1 MRDILTVFR
10 FTLRDGAR
18 KKAFWVTTI
27 IVLVLIVGICCIP
40 RVMELFSGGSTPEPG
55 TETPGS
61 STGEPVEKTET
72 CYLIDEQQL
81 IPGAAEALAA
91 ALPQADV
98 IAGEESQL
106 DSYKTEAEEDNSI
119 YIVQVL
125 PSEQGMLPKVQ
136 FYVHDIL
143 SGAPTDTVT
152 AVLKTTYVSQA
163 LQSAGVSADM
173 AALALSDMTY
183 DMAIVGKMDMS
194 GYVLGILLTML
205 TFFAVYYYGYGV
217 AMSVASEKT
226 SRVMETLVVSAKPS
240 RILVGK
246 ILGMGVLGLLQ
257 MLMFLVVGALGYTL
271 LVPEGFTIGGMP
283 LALSAFTPASAVLI
297 LVYFLLGYA
306 LYGAQLGLRRHGQPH
321 RGPQRRDDAHCV
333 HQPDRVLCCLYG
345 DVYPQRGGQ
354 ADRHLYPVHLPVPA
368 ALPAAQRN
376 GAGDGY
382 RHLACAAGGLHRAR
396 GAAVHP
402 DLFRFGAALRP
413 AAEAE
418 GHSQAEQIMPKGSR
432 TEPAPFWRLT
442 AEKKSFLI
450 RGDRP

>member
-55 TETPGS
+55 TEAPGS

-106 DSYKTEAEEDNSI
+106 DSYKAEAEEDGSI

-125 PSEQGMLPKVQ
+125 PSEQGALPKVQ

-194 GYVLGILLTML
+194 GYILGILLTML

-306 LYGAQLGLRRHGQPH
+306 LYAVLNSVCGAT
-321 RGPQRRDDAHCV
+321 V
-333 HQPDRVLCCLYG
+333 
-345 DVYPQRGGQ
+345 
-354 ADRHLYPVHLPVPA
+354 
-368 ALPAAQRN
+368 
-376 GAGDGY
+376 
-382 RHLACAAGGLHRAR
+382 
-396 GAAVHP
+396 
-402 DLFRFGAALRP
+402 
-413 AAEAE
+413 
-418 GHSQAEQIMPKGSR
+418 SR
-432 TEPAPFWRLT
+432 TEDLNAAMMPTVFISLIAFYAAYMVMFIPNEAAKRIVTYIPFTSPFLLPFRLLNETVPATDIAISLVLLVVCIALVALLSIRIYSASVLHYGQRL
-442 AEKKSFLI
+442 KLKDILKLSK
-450 RGDRP
+450 

>member
-55 TETPGS
+55 TEAPGS

-125 PSEQGMLPKVQ
+125 PSEQGALPKVQ

-271 LVPEGFTIGGMP
+271 LVPEDFTIGGMP

-306 LYGAQLGLRRHGQPH
+306 LYAVLNSVCGAT
-321 RGPQRRDDAHCV
+321 V
-333 HQPDRVLCCLYG
+333 
-345 DVYPQRGGQ
+345 
-354 ADRHLYPVHLPVPA
+354 
-368 ALPAAQRN
+368 
-376 GAGDGY
+376 
-382 RHLACAAGGLHRAR
+382 
-396 GAAVHP
+396 
-402 DLFRFGAALRP
+402 
-413 AAEAE
+413 
-418 GHSQAEQIMPKGSR
+418 SR
-432 TEPAPFWRLT
+432 TEDLNAAMMPTVFISLIAFYAAYMVMFIPNEAAKRIVTYIPFTSPFLLPFRLLNETVPATDIAISLVLLVVCIALVALLSIRIYSASVLHYGQRL
-442 AEKKSFLI
+442 KLKDILKLSK
-450 RGDRP
+450 

>member
-55 TETPGS
+55 TEAPGS

-125 PSEQGMLPKVQ
+125 PSEQGALPKVQ

-194 GYVLGILLTML
+194 GYILGILLTML

-271 LVPEGFTIGGMP
+271 LVPEDFTIGGMP

-306 LYGAQLGLRRHGQPH
+306 LYAVLNSVCGAT
-321 RGPQRRDDAHCV
+321 V
-333 HQPDRVLCCLYG
+333 
-345 DVYPQRGGQ
+345 
-354 ADRHLYPVHLPVPA
+354 
-368 ALPAAQRN
+368 
-376 GAGDGY
+376 
-382 RHLACAAGGLHRAR
+382 
-396 GAAVHP
+396 
-402 DLFRFGAALRP
+402 
-413 AAEAE
+413 
-418 GHSQAEQIMPKGSR
+418 SR
-432 TEPAPFWRLT
+432 TEDLNAAMMPTVFISLIAFYAAYMVMFIPNEAAKRIVTYIPFTSPFLLPFRLLNETVPATDIAISLVLLVVCIALVALLSIRIYSASVLHYGQRL
-442 AEKKSFLI
+442 KLKDILKLSK
-450 RGDRP
+450 

>member
-55 TETPGS
+55 TEAPGS

-106 DSYKTEAEEDNSI
+106 DSYKAEAEEDGSI

-125 PSEQGMLPKVQ
+125 PSEQGALPKVQ

-194 GYVLGILLTML
+194 GYILGILLTML

-240 RILVGK
+240 RILIGK

-271 LVPEGFTIGGMP
+271 LVPADFTIGGMP

-306 LYGAQLGLRRHGQPH
+306 LYAVLNSVCGAT
-321 RGPQRRDDAHCV
+321 V
-333 HQPDRVLCCLYG
+333 
-345 DVYPQRGGQ
+345 
-354 ADRHLYPVHLPVPA
+354 
-368 ALPAAQRN
+368 
-376 GAGDGY
+376 
-382 RHLACAAGGLHRAR
+382 
-396 GAAVHP
+396 
-402 DLFRFGAALRP
+402 
-413 AAEAE
+413 
-418 GHSQAEQIMPKGSR
+418 SR
-432 TEPAPFWRLT
+432 TEDLNAAMMPTVFISLIAFYAAYMVMFIPNEAAKRIVTYIPFTSPFLLPFRLLNETVPATDIAISLVLLVVCIALVALLSIRIYSASVLHYGQRL
-442 AEKKSFLI
+442 KLKDILKLSK
-450 RGDRP
+450 

>member
-61 STGEPVEKTET
+61 SAGEPAEKTET

-125 PSEQGMLPKVQ
+125 PSEQRALPKVQ

-271 LVPEGFTIGGMP
+271 LVPEDFTIGGMP

-297 LVYFLLGYA
+297 LVYFLLGYV
-306 LYGAQLGLRRHGQPH
+306 LYAVLNSVCGAT
-321 RGPQRRDDAHCV
+321 V
-333 HQPDRVLCCLYG
+333 
-345 DVYPQRGGQ
+345 
-354 ADRHLYPVHLPVPA
+354 
-368 ALPAAQRN
+368 
-376 GAGDGY
+376 
-382 RHLACAAGGLHRAR
+382 
-396 GAAVHP
+396 
-402 DLFRFGAALRP
+402 
-413 AAEAE
+413 
-418 GHSQAEQIMPKGSR
+418 SR
-432 TEPAPFWRLT
+432 TEDLNAAMMPTVFISLIAFYAAYMVMFIPNEAAKRIVTYIPFTSPFLLPFRLLNETVPATDIAISLVLLVVCIALVALLSIRIYSASVLHYGQRL
-442 AEKKSFLI
+442 KLKDILKLSK
-450 RGDRP
+450 

>member
-61 STGEPVEKTET
+61 SAGEPAEKTET

-81 IPGAAEALAA
+81 IEALAA

-271 LVPEGFTIGGMP
+271 LVPEDFTIGGMP
-283 LALSAFTPASAVLI
+283 LALSAFTPDSAVLI

-306 LYGAQLGLRRHGQPH
+306 LYAVLNSVCGAT
-321 RGPQRRDDAHCV
+321 V
-333 HQPDRVLCCLYG
+333 
-345 DVYPQRGGQ
+345 
-354 ADRHLYPVHLPVPA
+354 
-368 ALPAAQRN
+368 
-376 GAGDGY
+376 
-382 RHLACAAGGLHRAR
+382 
-396 GAAVHP
+396 
-402 DLFRFGAALRP
+402 
-413 AAEAE
+413 
-418 GHSQAEQIMPKGSR
+418 SR
-432 TEPAPFWRLT
+432 TEDLNAAMMPTVFISLIAFYAAYMVMFIPNEAAKRIVTYIPFTSPFLLPFRLLNETVPATDIAISLVLLVVCIALVALLSIRIYSASVLHYGQRL
-442 AEKKSFLI
+442 KLKDILKLSK
-450 RGDRP
+450 

>member
-61 STGEPVEKTET
+61 SAGEPAEKTET

-125 PSEQGMLPKVQ
+125 PSEQGALPKVQ

-257 MLMFLVVGALGYTL
+257 MLMFLVVGALGY
-271 LVPEGFTIGGMP
+271 
-283 LALSAFTPASAVLI
+283 ALYAVLNS
-297 LVYFLLGYA
+297 VC
-306 LYGAQLGLRRHGQPH
+306 GAT
-321 RGPQRRDDAHCV
+321 V
-333 HQPDRVLCCLYG
+333 
-345 DVYPQRGGQ
+345 
-354 ADRHLYPVHLPVPA
+354 
-368 ALPAAQRN
+368 
-376 GAGDGY
+376 
-382 RHLACAAGGLHRAR
+382 
-396 GAAVHP
+396 
-402 DLFRFGAALRP
+402 
-413 AAEAE
+413 
-418 GHSQAEQIMPKGSR
+418 SR
-432 TEPAPFWRLT
+432 TEDLNAAMMPTVFISLIAFYAAYMVMFIPNEAAKRIVTYIPFTSPFLLPFRLLNETVPATDIAISLVLLVVCIALVALLSIRIYSASVLHYGQRL
-442 AEKKSFLI
+442 KLKDILKLSK
-450 RGDRP
+450 

>member
-61 STGEPVEKTET
+61 SAGEPAEKTET

-125 PSEQGMLPKVQ
+125 PSEQGALPKVQ

-271 LVPEGFTIGGMP
+271 LVPEDFTIGGMP

-306 LYGAQLGLRRHGQPH
+306 LYAVLNSVCGAT
-321 RGPQRRDDAHCV
+321 V
-333 HQPDRVLCCLYG
+333 
-345 DVYPQRGGQ
+345 
-354 ADRHLYPVHLPVPA
+354 
-368 ALPAAQRN
+368 
-376 GAGDGY
+376 
-382 RHLACAAGGLHRAR
+382 
-396 GAAVHP
+396 
-402 DLFRFGAALRP
+402 
-413 AAEAE
+413 
-418 GHSQAEQIMPKGSR
+418 SR
-432 TEPAPFWRLT
+432 TEDLNAAMMPTVFISLIAFYAAYMVMFIPNEAAKRIVTYIPFTSPFLLPFRLLNETVPATDIAISLVLLVVCIALVALLSIRIYSASVLHYGQRL
-442 AEKKSFLI
+442 KLKDILKLSK
-450 RGDRP
+450 

>member
-106 DSYKTEAEEDNSI
+106 DSYKAEAEEDGSI

-125 PSEQGMLPKVQ
+125 PSEQGALPKVQ

-194 GYVLGILLTML
+194 GYILGILLTML

-271 LVPEGFTIGGMP
+271 LVPEDFTIGGMP

-306 LYGAQLGLRRHGQPH
+306 LYAVLNSVCGAT
-321 RGPQRRDDAHCV
+321 V
-333 HQPDRVLCCLYG
+333 
-345 DVYPQRGGQ
+345 
-354 ADRHLYPVHLPVPA
+354 
-368 ALPAAQRN
+368 
-376 GAGDGY
+376 
-382 RHLACAAGGLHRAR
+382 
-396 GAAVHP
+396 
-402 DLFRFGAALRP
+402 
-413 AAEAE
+413 
-418 GHSQAEQIMPKGSR
+418 SR
-432 TEPAPFWRLT
+432 TEDLNAAMMPTVFISLIAFYAAYMVMFIPNEAAKRIVTYIPFTSPFLLPFRLLNETVPATDIAISLVLLVVCIALVALLSIRIYSASVLHYGQRL
-442 AEKKSFLI
+442 KLKDILKLSK
-450 RGDRP
+450 

>member
-55 TETPGS
+55 TEAPGS

-106 DSYKTEAEEDNSI
+106 DSYKAEAEEDGSI

-125 PSEQGMLPKVQ
+125 PSEQGALPKVQ

-271 LVPEGFTIGGMP
+271 LVPEDFTIGGMP

-306 LYGAQLGLRRHGQPH
+306 LYAVLNSVCGAT
-321 RGPQRRDDAHCV
+321 V
-333 HQPDRVLCCLYG
+333 
-345 DVYPQRGGQ
+345 
-354 ADRHLYPVHLPVPA
+354 
-368 ALPAAQRN
+368 
-376 GAGDGY
+376 
-382 RHLACAAGGLHRAR
+382 
-396 GAAVHP
+396 
-402 DLFRFGAALRP
+402 
-413 AAEAE
+413 
-418 GHSQAEQIMPKGSR
+418 SR
-432 TEPAPFWRLT
+432 TEDLNAAMMPTVFISLIAFYAAYMVMFIPNEAAKRIVTYIPFTSPFLLPFRLLNETVPATDIAISLVLLVVCIALVALLSIRIYSASVLHYGQRL
-442 AEKKSFLI
+442 KLKDILKLSK
-450 RGDRP
+450 

>member
-55 TETPGS
+55 TEAPGS

-106 DSYKTEAEEDNSI
+106 DSYKAEAEEDGSI

-125 PSEQGMLPKVQ
+125 PSEQGALPKVQ

-240 RILVGK
+240 RILIGK

-271 LVPEGFTIGGMP
+271 LVPADFTIGGMP

-306 LYGAQLGLRRHGQPH
+306 LYAVLNSVCGAT
-321 RGPQRRDDAHCV
+321 V
-333 HQPDRVLCCLYG
+333 
-345 DVYPQRGGQ
+345 
-354 ADRHLYPVHLPVPA
+354 
-368 ALPAAQRN
+368 
-376 GAGDGY
+376 
-382 RHLACAAGGLHRAR
+382 
-396 GAAVHP
+396 
-402 DLFRFGAALRP
+402 
-413 AAEAE
+413 
-418 GHSQAEQIMPKGSR
+418 SR
-432 TEPAPFWRLT
+432 TEDLNAAMMPTVFISLIAFYAAYMVMFIPNEAAKRIVTYIPFTSPFLLPFRLLNETVPATDIAISLVLLVVCIALVALLSIRIYSASVLHYGQRL
-442 AEKKSFLI
+442 KLKDILKLSK
-450 RGDRP
+450 

>member
-125 PSEQGMLPKVQ
+125 PSEQGALPKVQ

-194 GYVLGILLTML
+194 GYILGILLTML

-271 LVPEGFTIGGMP
+271 LVPEDFTIGGMP

-306 LYGAQLGLRRHGQPH
+306 LYAVLNSVCGAT
-321 RGPQRRDDAHCV
+321 V
-333 HQPDRVLCCLYG
+333 
-345 DVYPQRGGQ
+345 
-354 ADRHLYPVHLPVPA
+354 
-368 ALPAAQRN
+368 
-376 GAGDGY
+376 
-382 RHLACAAGGLHRAR
+382 
-396 GAAVHP
+396 
-402 DLFRFGAALRP
+402 
-413 AAEAE
+413 
-418 GHSQAEQIMPKGSR
+418 SR
-432 TEPAPFWRLT
+432 TEDLNAAMMPTVFISLIAFYAAYMVMFIPNEAAKRIVTYIPFTSPFLLPFRLLNETVPATDIAISLVLLVVCIALVALLSIRIYSASVLHYGQRL
-442 AEKKSFLI
+442 KLKDILKLSK
-450 RGDRP
+450 

>member
-55 TETPGS
+55 TEAPGS

-106 DSYKTEAEEDNSI
+106 DSYKAEAEEDGSI

-125 PSEQGMLPKVQ
+125 PSEQGALPKVQ

-194 GYVLGILLTML
+194 GYILGILLTML

-271 LVPEGFTIGGMP
+271 LVPEDFTIGGMP

-297 LVYFLLGYA
+297 LVYFLLGYV
-306 LYGAQLGLRRHGQPH
+306 LYAVLNSVCGAT
-321 RGPQRRDDAHCV
+321 V
-333 HQPDRVLCCLYG
+333 
-345 DVYPQRGGQ
+345 
-354 ADRHLYPVHLPVPA
+354 
-368 ALPAAQRN
+368 
-376 GAGDGY
+376 
-382 RHLACAAGGLHRAR
+382 
-396 GAAVHP
+396 
-402 DLFRFGAALRP
+402 
-413 AAEAE
+413 
-418 GHSQAEQIMPKGSR
+418 SR
-432 TEPAPFWRLT
+432 TEDLNAAMMPTVFISLIAFYAAYMVMFIPNEAAKRIVTYIPFTSPFLLPFRLLNETVPATDIAISLVLLVVCIALVALLSIRIYSASVLHYGQRL
-442 AEKKSFLI
+442 KLKDILKLSK
-450 RGDRP
+450 

>member
-61 STGEPVEKTET
+61 SAGEPAEKTET

-125 PSEQGMLPKVQ
+125 PSEQGALPKVQ

-271 LVPEGFTIGGMP
+271 LVPEDFTIGGMP
-283 LALSAFTPASAVLI
+283 LALSAFTPDSAVLI

-306 LYGAQLGLRRHGQPH
+306 LYAVLNSVCGAT
-321 RGPQRRDDAHCV
+321 V
-333 HQPDRVLCCLYG
+333 
-345 DVYPQRGGQ
+345 
-354 ADRHLYPVHLPVPA
+354 
-368 ALPAAQRN
+368 
-376 GAGDGY
+376 
-382 RHLACAAGGLHRAR
+382 
-396 GAAVHP
+396 
-402 DLFRFGAALRP
+402 
-413 AAEAE
+413 
-418 GHSQAEQIMPKGSR
+418 SR
-432 TEPAPFWRLT
+432 TEDLNAAMMPTVFISLIAFYAAYMVMFIPNEAAKRIVTYIPFTSPFLLPFRLLNETVPATDIAISLVLLVVCIALVALLSIRIYSASVLHYGQRL
-442 AEKKSFLI
+442 KLKDILKLSK
-450 RGDRP
+450 

>member
-55 TETPGS
+55 TEAPGS

-106 DSYKTEAEEDNSI
+106 DSYKAEAEEDGSI

-240 RILVGK
+240 RILIGK

-271 LVPEGFTIGGMP
+271 LVPADFTIGGMP

-306 LYGAQLGLRRHGQPH
+306 LYAVLNSVCGAT
-321 RGPQRRDDAHCV
+321 V
-333 HQPDRVLCCLYG
+333 
-345 DVYPQRGGQ
+345 
-354 ADRHLYPVHLPVPA
+354 
-368 ALPAAQRN
+368 
-376 GAGDGY
+376 
-382 RHLACAAGGLHRAR
+382 
-396 GAAVHP
+396 
-402 DLFRFGAALRP
+402 
-413 AAEAE
+413 
-418 GHSQAEQIMPKGSR
+418 SR
-432 TEPAPFWRLT
+432 TEDLNAAMMPTVFISLIAFYAAYMVMFIPNEAAKRIVTYIPFTSPFLLPFRLLNETVPATDIAISLVLLVVCIALVALLSIRIYSASVLHYGQRL
-442 AEKKSFLI
+442 KLKDILKLSK
-450 RGDRP
+450 

>member
-55 TETPGS
+55 TEAPGS

-106 DSYKTEAEEDNSI
+106 DSYKAEAEEDGSI

-125 PSEQGMLPKVQ
+125 PSEQGALPKVQ

-271 LVPEGFTIGGMP
+271 LVPEDFTIGGMP

-297 LVYFLLGYA
+297 LVYFLLGYV
-306 LYGAQLGLRRHGQPH
+306 LYAVLNSVCGAT
-321 RGPQRRDDAHCV
+321 V
-333 HQPDRVLCCLYG
+333 
-345 DVYPQRGGQ
+345 
-354 ADRHLYPVHLPVPA
+354 
-368 ALPAAQRN
+368 
-376 GAGDGY
+376 
-382 RHLACAAGGLHRAR
+382 
-396 GAAVHP
+396 
-402 DLFRFGAALRP
+402 
-413 AAEAE
+413 
-418 GHSQAEQIMPKGSR
+418 SR
-432 TEPAPFWRLT
+432 TEDLNAAMMPTVFISLIAFYAAYMVMFIPNEAAKRIVTYIPFTSPFLLPFRLLNETVPATDIAISLVLLVVCIALVALLSIRIYSASVLHYGQRL
-442 AEKKSFLI
+442 KLKDILKLSK
-450 RGDRP
+450 

>member
-55 TETPGS
+55 TEAPGS

-106 DSYKTEAEEDNSI
+106 DSYKAEAEEDGSI

-125 PSEQGMLPKVQ
+125 PSEQGALPKVQ

-257 MLMFLVVGALGYTL
+257 MLMFLVVGALGYML

-297 LVYFLLGYA
+297 LVYFLLGYV
-306 LYGAQLGLRRHGQPH
+306 LYAVLNSVCGAT
-321 RGPQRRDDAHCV
+321 V
-333 HQPDRVLCCLYG
+333 
-345 DVYPQRGGQ
+345 
-354 ADRHLYPVHLPVPA
+354 
-368 ALPAAQRN
+368 
-376 GAGDGY
+376 
-382 RHLACAAGGLHRAR
+382 
-396 GAAVHP
+396 
-402 DLFRFGAALRP
+402 
-413 AAEAE
+413 
-418 GHSQAEQIMPKGSR
+418 SR
-432 TEPAPFWRLT
+432 TEDLNAAMMPTVFISLIAFYAAYMVMFIPNEAAKQIVTYIPFTSPFLLPFRLLNETVPATDIAISLVLLVVCIALVALLSIRIYSASVLHYGQRL
-442 AEKKSFLI
+442 KLKDILKLSK
-450 RGDRP
+450 

>member
-55 TETPGS
+55 TEAPGS

-106 DSYKTEAEEDNSI
+106 DSYKTEAEEDGSI

-240 RILVGK
+240 RILIGK

-271 LVPEGFTIGGMP
+271 LVPADFTIGGMP

-306 LYGAQLGLRRHGQPH
+306 LYAVLNSVCGAT
-321 RGPQRRDDAHCV
+321 V
-333 HQPDRVLCCLYG
+333 
-345 DVYPQRGGQ
+345 
-354 ADRHLYPVHLPVPA
+354 
-368 ALPAAQRN
+368 
-376 GAGDGY
+376 
-382 RHLACAAGGLHRAR
+382 
-396 GAAVHP
+396 
-402 DLFRFGAALRP
+402 
-413 AAEAE
+413 
-418 GHSQAEQIMPKGSR
+418 SR
-432 TEPAPFWRLT
+432 TEDLNAAMMPTVFISLIAFYAAYMVMFIPNEAAKRIVTYIPFTSPFLLPFRLLNETVPATDIAISLVLLVVCIALVALLSIRIYSASVLHYGQRL
-442 AEKKSFLI
+442 KLKDILKLSK
-450 RGDRP
+450 

>member
-55 TETPGS
+55 TEPPGAS
-61 STGEPVEKTET
+61 AGEPVEKNET

-125 PSEQGMLPKVQ
+125 PSEQGALPKVQ

-271 LVPEGFTIGGMP
+271 LVPEDFTIGGMP

-306 LYGAQLGLRRHGQPH
+306 LYAVLNSVCGAT
-321 RGPQRRDDAHCV
+321 V
-333 HQPDRVLCCLYG
+333 
-345 DVYPQRGGQ
+345 
-354 ADRHLYPVHLPVPA
+354 
-368 ALPAAQRN
+368 
-376 GAGDGY
+376 
-382 RHLACAAGGLHRAR
+382 
-396 GAAVHP
+396 
-402 DLFRFGAALRP
+402 
-413 AAEAE
+413 
-418 GHSQAEQIMPKGSR
+418 SR
-432 TEPAPFWRLT
+432 TEDLNAAMMPTVFISLIAFYAAYMVMFIPNEAAKRIVTYIPFTSPFLLPFRLLNETVPATDIAISLVLLVVCIALVALLSIRIYSASVLHYGQRL
-442 AEKKSFLI
+442 KLKDILKLSK
-450 RGDRP
+450 

>member
-55 TETPGS
+55 TETPGAS
-61 STGEPVEKTET
+61 AGEPAEKTET

-125 PSEQGMLPKVQ
+125 PSEQGALPKVQ

-271 LVPEGFTIGGMP
+271 LVPADFTIGGMP

-297 LVYFLLGYA
+297 LVYFLLGYV
-306 LYGAQLGLRRHGQPH
+306 LYAVLNSVCGAT
-321 RGPQRRDDAHCV
+321 V
-333 HQPDRVLCCLYG
+333 
-345 DVYPQRGGQ
+345 
-354 ADRHLYPVHLPVPA
+354 
-368 ALPAAQRN
+368 
-376 GAGDGY
+376 
-382 RHLACAAGGLHRAR
+382 
-396 GAAVHP
+396 
-402 DLFRFGAALRP
+402 
-413 AAEAE
+413 
-418 GHSQAEQIMPKGSR
+418 SR
-432 TEPAPFWRLT
+432 TEDLNAAMMPTVFISLIAFYAAYMVMFIPNEAAKRIVTYIPFTSPFLLPFRLLNETVPATDIAISLVLLVVCIALVALLSIRIYSASVLHYGQRL
-442 AEKKSFLI
+442 KLKDILKLSK
-450 RGDRP
+450 

>member
-106 DSYKTEAEEDNSI
+106 DSYKAEAEEDGSI

-125 PSEQGMLPKVQ
+125 PSEQGALPKVQ

-271 LVPEGFTIGGMP
+271 LVPEDFTIGGMP

-306 LYGAQLGLRRHGQPH
+306 LYAVLNSVCGAT
-321 RGPQRRDDAHCV
+321 V
-333 HQPDRVLCCLYG
+333 
-345 DVYPQRGGQ
+345 
-354 ADRHLYPVHLPVPA
+354 
-368 ALPAAQRN
+368 
-376 GAGDGY
+376 
-382 RHLACAAGGLHRAR
+382 
-396 GAAVHP
+396 
-402 DLFRFGAALRP
+402 
-413 AAEAE
+413 
-418 GHSQAEQIMPKGSR
+418 SR
-432 TEPAPFWRLT
+432 TEDLNAAMMPTVFISLIAFYAAYMVMFIPNEAAKRIVTYIPFTSPFLLPFRLLNETVPATDIAISLVLLVVCIALVALLSIRIYSASVLHYGQRL
-442 AEKKSFLI
+442 KLKDILKLSK
-450 RGDRP
+450 

>member
-61 STGEPVEKTET
+61 SAGEPAEKTET

-125 PSEQGMLPKVQ
+125 PSEQGALPKVQ

-240 RILVGK
+240 RILIGK
-246 ILGMGVLGLLQ
+246 ILGMGVLGMLQ

-271 LVPEGFTIGGMP
+271 LVPADFTIGGMP

-306 LYGAQLGLRRHGQPH
+306 LYAVLNSVCGAT
-321 RGPQRRDDAHCV
+321 V
-333 HQPDRVLCCLYG
+333 
-345 DVYPQRGGQ
+345 
-354 ADRHLYPVHLPVPA
+354 
-368 ALPAAQRN
+368 
-376 GAGDGY
+376 
-382 RHLACAAGGLHRAR
+382 
-396 GAAVHP
+396 
-402 DLFRFGAALRP
+402 
-413 AAEAE
+413 
-418 GHSQAEQIMPKGSR
+418 SR
-432 TEPAPFWRLT
+432 TEDLNAAMMPTVFISLIAFYAAYMVMFIPNEAAKRIVTYIPFTSPFLLPFRLLNETVPATDIAISLVLLVVCIALVALLSIRIYSASVLHYGQRL
-442 AEKKSFLI
+442 KLKDILKLSK
-450 RGDRP
+450 

>member
-125 PSEQGMLPKVQ
+125 PSEQGALPKVQ

-240 RILVGK
+240 RILIGK

-271 LVPEGFTIGGMP
+271 LVPADFTIGGMP

-306 LYGAQLGLRRHGQPH
+306 LYAVLNSVCGAT
-321 RGPQRRDDAHCV
+321 V
-333 HQPDRVLCCLYG
+333 
-345 DVYPQRGGQ
+345 
-354 ADRHLYPVHLPVPA
+354 
-368 ALPAAQRN
+368 
-376 GAGDGY
+376 
-382 RHLACAAGGLHRAR
+382 
-396 GAAVHP
+396 
-402 DLFRFGAALRP
+402 
-413 AAEAE
+413 
-418 GHSQAEQIMPKGSR
+418 SR
-432 TEPAPFWRLT
+432 TEDLNAAMMPTVFISLIAFYAAYMVMFIPNEAAKRIVTYIPFTSPFLLPFRLLNETVPATDIAISLVLLVVCIALVALLSIRIYSASVLHYGQRL
-442 AEKKSFLI
+442 KLKDILKLSK
-450 RGDRP
+450 

>member
-125 PSEQGMLPKVQ
+125 PSEQGALPKVQ

-152 AVLKTTYVSQA
+152 AVLKTTHVSQA

-297 LVYFLLGYA
+297 LVYFLLGYV
-306 LYGAQLGLRRHGQPH
+306 LYAVLNSVCGAT
-321 RGPQRRDDAHCV
+321 V
-333 HQPDRVLCCLYG
+333 
-345 DVYPQRGGQ
+345 
-354 ADRHLYPVHLPVPA
+354 
-368 ALPAAQRN
+368 
-376 GAGDGY
+376 
-382 RHLACAAGGLHRAR
+382 
-396 GAAVHP
+396 
-402 DLFRFGAALRP
+402 
-413 AAEAE
+413 
-418 GHSQAEQIMPKGSR
+418 SR
-432 TEPAPFWRLT
+432 TEDLNAAMMPTVFISLIAFYAAYMVMFIPNEAAKRIVTYIPFTSPFLLPFRLLNETVPATDIAISLVLLVVCIALVALLSIRIYSASVLHYGQRL
-442 AEKKSFLI
+442 KLKDILKLSK
-450 RGDRP
+450 

>member
-55 TETPGS
+55 TEAPGS

-106 DSYKTEAEEDNSI
+106 DSYKTEAEEDGSI

-271 LVPEGFTIGGMP
+271 LVPADFTIGGMP

-306 LYGAQLGLRRHGQPH
+306 LYAVLNSVCGAT
-321 RGPQRRDDAHCV
+321 V
-333 HQPDRVLCCLYG
+333 
-345 DVYPQRGGQ
+345 
-354 ADRHLYPVHLPVPA
+354 
-368 ALPAAQRN
+368 
-376 GAGDGY
+376 
-382 RHLACAAGGLHRAR
+382 
-396 GAAVHP
+396 
-402 DLFRFGAALRP
+402 
-413 AAEAE
+413 
-418 GHSQAEQIMPKGSR
+418 SR
-432 TEPAPFWRLT
+432 TEDLNAAMMPTVFISLIAFYAAYMVMFIPNEAAKRIVTYIPFTSPFLLPFRLLNETVPATDIAISLVLLVVCIALVALLSIRIYSASVLHYGQRL
-442 AEKKSFLI
+442 KLKDILKLSK
-450 RGDRP
+450 

>member
-55 TETPGS
+55 TEAPGS

-106 DSYKTEAEEDNSI
+106 DSYKAEAEEDGSI

-271 LVPEGFTIGGMP
+271 LVPEDFTIGGMP

-306 LYGAQLGLRRHGQPH
+306 LYAVLNSVCGAT
-321 RGPQRRDDAHCV
+321 V
-333 HQPDRVLCCLYG
+333 
-345 DVYPQRGGQ
+345 
-354 ADRHLYPVHLPVPA
+354 
-368 ALPAAQRN
+368 
-376 GAGDGY
+376 
-382 RHLACAAGGLHRAR
+382 
-396 GAAVHP
+396 
-402 DLFRFGAALRP
+402 
-413 AAEAE
+413 
-418 GHSQAEQIMPKGSR
+418 SR
-432 TEPAPFWRLT
+432 TEDLNAAMMPTVFISLIAFYAAYMVMFIPNEAAKRIVTYIPFTSPFLLPFRLLNETVPATDIAISLVLLVVCIALVALLSIRIYSASVLHYGQRL
-442 AEKKSFLI
+442 KLKDILKLSK
-450 RGDRP
+450 